1 MTILLIDDKAANIF
15 ALEQLLQH
23 PERTFVTALTGEQGL
38 KLAFNQAIDLIILD
52 VQMPDM
58 DGFEVAQLLK
68 SNNRTKDIPII
79 FASAEKK
86 DRSFMIQGL
95 GEGAIDYLT
104 KPLDPEIT
112 QAKVSVLLKVQQQKK
127 ELVEKNAALEHAE
140 KQIKQLIEELQ
151 GNLEQVISLNKELEM
166 FSYSISHDLRSP
178 LRALNGYATMV
189 REDLADSSV
198 APRVQGNLQ
207 RITDSA
213 IRMDKMLNGLLEF
226 SRLGRKEIKKTTVD
240 MGRLV
245 NQTLAELMI
254 AYAPKTDVVIHELF
268 PIEGD
273 EMLLSHVWMNLLS
286 NAIKFSSRKE
296 TPMVEVGSQLS
307 DEWITYFVKDNGV
320 GFDEAYAEKLFGV
333 FQRLHSVKEFEGTGI
348 GLAIV
353 QRIIL
358 KHGGTI
364 RAESQQGIGTTFY
377 FALPRKV
384 D

>member
-178 LRALNGYATMV
+178 LRALNG
-189 REDLADSSV
+189 
-198 APRVQGNLQ
+198 
-207 RITDSA
+207 
-213 IRMDKMLNGLLEF
+213 
-226 SRLGRKEIKKTTVD
+226 
-240 MGRLV
+240 
-245 NQTLAELMI
+245 
-254 AYAPKTDVVIHELF
+254 
-268 PIEGD
+268 
-273 EMLLSHVWMNLLS
+273 
-286 NAIKFSSRKE
+286 
-296 TPMVEVGSQLS
+296 
-307 DEWITYFVKDNGV
+307 
-320 GFDEAYAEKLFGV
+320 
-333 FQRLHSVKEFEGTGI
+333 
-348 GLAIV
+348 
-353 QRIIL
+353 
-358 KHGGTI
+358 
-364 RAESQQGIGTTFY
+364 
-377 FALPRKV
+377 
-384 D
+384 